1 MLHSKSFCSFTQTGI
16 LIVKS
21 AFGLRRVMPSLAI
34 LIGTLGLLAGCG
46 VKGPLYMP
54 TYPTAP
60 GTQPAAPAPADEQ
73 LQAPDSTLPE
83 IDTPSA
89 SPITQ

>member
-1 MLHSKSFCSFTQTGI
+1 M
-16 LIVKS
+16 KS
-21 AFGLRRVMPSLAI
+21 AFGLRRIMPSLAI

-83 IDTPSA
+83 VYTPSA

>member
-1 MLHSKSFCSFTQTGI
+1 M
-16 LIVKS
+16 KS
-21 AFGLRRVMPSLAI
+21 AFGLRRIMPPLAI
-34 LIGTLGLLAGCG
+34 VIGTLGLLAGCG

-60 GTQPAAPAPADEQ
+60 GTQPAAPADEQ

-83 IDTPSA
+83 VYTPSA